1 MHKDRNVENAKTG
14 NRGQGKR
21 KKSLKK
27 KLPRQRTPLCGPQ
40 RGPAAAS
47 KALPFS

>member
-1 MHKDRNVENAKTG
+1 MSKMLKLAIA
-14 NRGQGKR
+14 GKGKE

-27 KLPRQRTPLCGPQ
+27 KLPRQRTPLRGPQ

-47 KALPFS
+47 KTLPFS